1 MFCFMGAMASRST
14 SGDLWVIVS
23 FGILGYLFERFR
35 FPIAPLVLGA
45 ILGPLAETSFM
56 TTMISFSNDW
66 TVFFTRPISG
76 AIMALVGL
84 ALIYPVRQR
93 VDGVSQ
99 AEPPQRG
106 NDSHVKPSIW
116 PSCAT
121 GAGRLVCSLT
131 DASHLGVRRVARDA
145 LRRSHEMKAIQIER
159 FGGPSELWLADVPK
173 PQPGPG
179 EVLVKLAYAGV
190 NYIDVYMRNG
200 SYARSHTYKTP
211 LPMTIGM
218 EGAGTVAQLGAGVAG
233 FRVGEPVAYCLSRG
247 SYAEFAVVPSWKLVP
262 VPADLDLRIATA
274 LMLQGSTAHYL
285 SHSAFPLRPGN
296 TCLVHAGAGGVGQLL
311 IQLAK
316 RAGAT
321 VITTVGSE
329 EKAELARRR
338 GADHTVLYRTVDF
351 AEEVKRLTDGKGV
364 DVVYDSVG
372 KDTLMRSL
380 RCLKRRGLCVSFGA
394 SSGQPEPVASARSRR
409 GRIGI
414 PHAAASCRLHGER
427 RDEIGGRAGEL
438 FAAHRAG
445 HLQVAIDTE
454 FPLGQAAAAHAA
466 IEGRATRGKLLL
478 NIA

>member
-1 MFCFMGAMASRST
+1 
-14 SGDLWVIVS
+14 
-23 FGILGYLFERFR
+23 
-35 FPIAPLVLGA
+35 
-45 ILGPLAETSFM
+45 
-56 TTMISFSNDW
+56 
-66 TVFFTRPISG
+66 
-76 AIMALVGL
+76 
-84 ALIYPVRQR
+84 
-93 VDGVSQ
+93 
-99 AEPPQRG
+99 
-106 NDSHVKPSIW
+106 
-116 PSCAT
+116 
-121 GAGRLVCSLT
+121 
-131 DASHLGVRRVARDA
+131 
-145 LRRSHEMKAIQIER
+145 MKAIQIER
-159 FGGPSELWLADVPK
+159 FGGPSELRLADVPQ
-173 PQPGPG
+173 PRPGPG
-179 EVLVKLAYAGV
+179 EVLVKLVCAGV

-233 FRVGEPVAYCLSRG
+233 FKVGEPVAYCLSRG
-247 SYAEFAVVPSWKLVP
+247 SYTEFAVVPAWKVVP
-262 VPADLDLRIATA
+262 VPADLDLRIVTA

-296 TCLVHAGAGGVGQLL
+296 ICLVHAGAGGVGQLL

-351 AEEVKRLTDGKGV
+351 AEEVTRLTDGQGV

-372 KDTLMRSL
+372 RDTLARSL

-394 SSGQPEPVASARSRR
+394 SSGQPEPVALLDLAEAGSVFLTRPHLADYMASAEEIR
-409 GRIGI
+409 GR
-414 PHAAASCRLHGER
+414 AS
-427 RDEIGGRAGEL
+427 EL
-438 FAAHRAG
+438 FAAHRAR

-478 NIA
+478 KVV